1 MVTGRNKEQFEKW
14 IITNRKDYSL
24 VNSEYLAWISKG
36 ELGGLRYWNELPF
49 EMQIGVYLSY
59 YDSKGY
65 VIDIM
70 YSFVFEKYTFE
81 VENKT
86 GNLNLRYKENLY
98 KTRNEAY
105 KEAFK
110 QADKIMNK

>member
-49 EMQIGVYLSY
+49 EMQTGVYLAY
-59 YDSKGY
+59 YDSLG
-65 VIDIM
+65 IDVDVRLSM
-70 YSFVFEKYTFE
+70 KYFFRVWIGASIKRLGE
-81 VENKT
+81 DIDS
-86 GNLNLRYKENLY
+86 
-98 KTRNEAY
+98 RNEAY